1 MPASDKVFD
10 LLIRK
15 YCDKGTTKEVNYY
28 HFCKDVDKPEDMF
41 PPYIAKK
48 PVAEKYTILGK
59 THGQYSTFFDGDT
72 AQIDVLNN
80 RFSQPR
86 VDILCD
92 PNDAEDRIRAIVVM
106 KRIRIE
112 EFFYDFD
119 KLRKGRVTKH
129 QFKAILS
136 SMNLNL
142 TENEF
147 ESLHSKYQTSD
158 PEKFFNYK
166 AFVAN
171 INKAF
176 TITGIDK
183 NPEVAVA
190 PIIKSD
196 TLLARRKYLGGRSE
210 EEDIQ
215 PILEEYR
222 TAVQNKRI
230 HLKPVFQDFDI
241 TKNGHVTKAQFLRV
255 LDLLKIAAPDN
266 ITMMLLR
273 RYMDKGNLDEV
284 NYVDFCE
291 DVDNEKMLFGVGRD
305 FNHSFEYFPKTMAR
319 VSNAEI
325 VRNTP
330 QCVEDCLARLRVLCK
345 QQRIRIGEFFRDFD
359 KLRSGFIT
367 KSQFRIGLN
376 MAKV

>member
-1 MPASDKVFD
+1 
-10 LLIRK
+10 
-15 YCDKGTTKEVNYY
+15 
-28 HFCKDVDKPEDMF
+28 
-41 PPYIAKK
+41 
-48 PVAEKYTILGK
+48 
-59 THGQYSTFFDGDT
+59 
-72 AQIDVLNN
+72 
-80 RFSQPR
+80 
-86 VDILCD
+86 
-92 PNDAEDRIRAIVVM
+92 
-106 KRIRIE
+106 
-112 EFFYDFD
+112 
-119 KLRKGRVTKH
+119 
-129 QFKAILS
+129 
-136 SMNLNL
+136 MNLNL

-147 ESLHSKYQTSD
+147 ESLHEKYQTND

-166 AFVAN
+166 AFIAN

-176 TITGIDK
+176 TIKGIDK
-183 NPEVAVA
+183 NPEVTVA
-190 PIIKSD
+190 PIVKSD

-210 EEDIQ
+210 EEEIQ

-291 DVDNEKMLFGVGRD
+291 EVDNETMLFGVGRD

-325 VRNTP
+325 IRNTP
-330 QCVEDCLARLRVLCK
+330 QGVEDCLARLRVLCK